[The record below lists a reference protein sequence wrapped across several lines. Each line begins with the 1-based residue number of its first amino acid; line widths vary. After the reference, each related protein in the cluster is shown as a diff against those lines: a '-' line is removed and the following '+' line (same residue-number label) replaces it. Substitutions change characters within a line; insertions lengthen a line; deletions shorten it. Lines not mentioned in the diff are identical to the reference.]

1 MIAKDDF
8 RSFEYLAA
16 TSPSGTTRS
25 PGKASFTSALIWA
38 LEELLLKDRRPKFT
52 TTELRLKIKDAPEF
66 PKDQTPMLKS
76 RDVSS
81 IERIVL
87 GPLPPSDEK
96 PPSPEEDSS
105 SPNTE
110 CLMLR
115 CYFERTPTREELKS
129 LARCLQRHISTQKS
143 PLTRVA
149 YGGLHSLEQR
159 AAMMFLE
166 SLNRKKSTEISHPLQ
181 LSAVIPDASPRR
193 VGQKLD
199 IQQEAKPK
207 QTNDNHCAEKEEKKE
222 LHHDEV
228 VDEPRMR
235 GPSKRK
241 KVIH

>member
-1 MIAKDDF
+1 
-8 RSFEYLAA
+8 
-16 TSPSGTTRS
+16 
-25 PGKASFTSALIWA
+25 
-38 LEELLLKDRRPKFT
+38 LEELLLKDPRPKFT

-96 PPSPEEDSS
+96 PPSPEEGPSS
-105 SPNTE
+105 ANTE

-115 CYFERTPTREELKS
+115 CFFERTPTREELKS

-159 AAMMFLE
+159 AALMFLE
-166 SLNRKKSTEISHPLQ
+166 SLNRKKSPSLQ
-181 LSAVIPDASPRR
+181 LSAVLPDASPKRID
-193 VGQKLD
+193 QMPD

-207 QTNDNHCAEKEEKKE
+207 QTNDSHCAGKEGEKE
-222 LHHDEV
+222 LHNDEA
-228 VDEPRMR
+228 VDKSPTR
-235 GPSKRK
+235 GPNKRK

>member
-1 MIAKDDF
+1 M
-8 RSFEYLAA
+8 
-16 TSPSGTTRS
+16 
-25 PGKASFTSALIWA
+25 
-38 LEELLLKDRRPKFT
+38 EELLLKDPRPKFT

-96 PPSPEEDSS
+96 PPSPEEGSS
-105 SPNTE
+105 SANAE

-115 CYFERTPTREELKS
+115 CFFERTPTKEELKS

-159 AAMMFLE
+159 AALMFLE
-166 SLNRKKSTEISHPLQ
+166 SLNRKKSTEMISPSFH
-181 LSAVIPDASPRR
+181 LSAVLPDASPKRMD
-193 VGQKLD
+193 QMPD

-207 QTNDNHCAEKEEKKE
+207 QTNDSHCAGKEGEKE
-222 LHHDEV
+222 LHNDEV
-228 VDEPRMR
+228 VDESQTR

-241 KVIH
+241 KVVL